1 MIKTKLMEMLGIKY
15 PIIQAGMGP
24 YSTTKLA
31 AAVAKAGG
39 LGIISGVGMG
49 VPKLLG
55 GQKFMDFDPEKEPGE
70 IMIEAIRYVQDVT
83 KESGGVFGI
92 NIPVAVEFKVISDEL
107 IPVAI
112 ELREK
117 DPDLKKRL
125 RVFITSAGNPG
136 PYVEGIKEAELLH
149 FHVCPSP
156 YHAKKVE
163 GFGSDLVIAS
173 GHEGGGH
180 VAWDPVHTMVLIPE
194 VVKTVKLPV
203 VAAGGIC
210 DGAGLAAALALGAV
224 GIQMGTRFIATQESD
239 FLDFYKQYVQDTGDV
254 RDSIVARG
262 VFGRLRYLKTDASV
276 RLYDMEK
283 EGKTDD
289 EVFAWELKSIKAI
302 HDGDPKKASFF
313 GGEVAG
319 RFSDLPT
326 VKELMDRVVKEAE
339 EIIRDKLPKLAV

>member
-1 MIKTKLMEMLGIKY
+1 MEMLGVKY

-31 AAVAKAGG
+31 GAVAKAGG

-49 VPKLLG
+49 VSKLLG
-55 GQKFMDFDPEKEPGE
+55 GEKFMDFDPEKTPGE
-70 IMIEAIRYVQDVT
+70 IMTEAINYVKDVT
-83 KESGGVFGI
+83 KESQGVFGI
-92 NIPVAVEFKVISDEL
+92 NVPVAVEFKEISDEL
-107 IPVAI
+107 IETAI
-112 ELREK
+112 EVREK
-117 DPDLKKRL
+117 DPELKKRFK
-125 RVFITSAGNPG
+125 VFITSAGNPE
-136 PYVEGIKEAELLH
+136 PYVEGIKETGALH

-163 GFGSDLVIAS
+163 GFGTDLVIAS

-180 VAWDPVHTMVLIPE
+180 VAWDPVHSMVLIPE
-194 VVKTVKLPV
+194 VVKMVKLPV

-210 DGAGLAAALALGAV
+210 DGTGLAAALALGAV

-239 FLDFYKQYVQDTGDV
+239 FLDFYKKYVQDTDDV

-276 RLYDMEK
+276 RLYEMEK
-283 EGKTDD
+283 EGSPD
-289 EVFAWELKSIKAI
+289 EEVYAWELKSIKSI
-302 HDGDPKKASFF
+302 HFGDTKKAAFF

-319 RFSDLPT
+319 RISDIPT
-326 VKELMDRVVKEAE
+326 VKELMDSVVKEAE
-339 EIIRDKLPKLAV
+339 EIIRDKLPKLVV